1 MNLFEKQQNEF
12 TGRHIGPN
20 KVETT
25 AMLSEIGLTSL
36 EELISKTIPDGIRIK
51 TDLDVPP
58 AISEFEYLNELKK
71 VAAKNKVFKSYIGQG
86 YYDTIVPNVILRNLF
101 ENPGWYT

>member
-12 TGRHIGPN
+12 SGRHIGPN
-20 KVETT
+20 KSDTS
-25 AMLSEIGLTSL
+25 AMLSEIGVTSL

-51 TDLDVPP
+51 SDLDVPP

-71 VAAKNKVFKSYIGQG
+71 VAG
-86 YYDTIVPNVILRNLF
+86 
-101 ENPGWYT
+101 